1 MFKRIK
7 SLKSITL
14 IIAFLLIVILSLQA
28 PWQYF
33 FEGQPLNLQV
43 SAKAD
48 HDDVIQL
55 FYVTDKNVEF
65 SQENSLKVDISKS
78 DSFQTLKFAL
88 PVKDIKVVRL
98 ATGNQPGELAIMD
111 IKLKNFKTQHIWDA
125 EDIKDEFQSSKN
137 ISAATIKENV
147 LYLNVAGNDS
157 WIVSGDIRGIFESV
171 KTDNSIYFYLITS
184 ILMILLSVFYI
195 FMTFYK
201 RIFAFLNDIIRS
213 RRLIFELAKKDL
225 KNRYLGSYL
234 GIIWAFVQ
242 PMVTILIFWFVFQV
256 GFRSAPVDDFPYVLW
271 LICGMIPWFFFS
283 EGLQSA
289 TNSVLDNSYLV
300 KKIVF
305 RVNSLPIIRILSSL
319 FIHVFFIIVIFVMF
333 FIYGYKPSIYNLQVI
348 YYLFATIVLV
358 LGLSWITS
366 SLVVF
371 LRDLGQIVSIV
382 IQFGFW
388 LTPIFWSF
396 KIMPEK
402 YHFWFKLNPIYY
414 IVEGYRDTF
423 INHIWFW
430 QHYNLTINFWVI
442 TLCLFFTG
450 VLLFKRLR
458 PHFADV
464 L

>member
-1 MFKRIK
+1 VFKRIK